1 MRNDF
6 NIRIMK
12 ITYYVLG
19 LAALLLASCGGKK
32 EEKVEY
38 VTLEQAEEEFSSTLN
53 ASDTTEVLSM
63 GAAFMDSLKAG
74 NVDYLLDNLYS
85 FNEGNPQ
92 PISEDTRKNLKARFQ
107 AFPVLDYE
115 IDYYAFSLP
124 KLNDLK
130 YRSFFGEKDA
140 NGNAPS
146 MSLMFNPMKMENG
159 WIFTLK
165 EPEIPAKDATN
176 AIDPR
181 VIVDKRPAE

>member
-74 NVDYLLDNLYS
+74 NVDYLLDNL
-85 FNEGNPQ
+85 
-92 PISEDTRKNLKARFQ
+92 
-107 AFPVLDYE
+107 
-115 IDYYAFSLP
+115 
-124 KLNDLK
+124 
-130 YRSFFGEKDA
+130 
-140 NGNAPS
+140 
-146 MSLMFNPMKMENG
+146 
-159 WIFTLK
+159 
-165 EPEIPAKDATN
+165 
-176 AIDPR
+176 
-181 VIVDKRPAE
+181 